1 MTVLVTGVTGLVGGL
16 AARSLVAR
24 GLGVRALVRDLER
37 GRLAL
42 LGMGVDIMLGDFDR
56 PDTVAAAAA
65 GCEGMFLVSTDGDRQ
80 VAQEID
86 AAKAAVGAGVDHI
99 VKLSASD
106 AGQRPYNWSVAH
118 TEIEKAI
125 RQMNIGYSFL
135 RPHYFMQN
143 FFSLLKVDSTG
154 TNSKITLEAP
164 AGTGEIGAID
174 AYDIGEC
181 AAELLTGKKPIND
194 HALLT
199 GPDNISFSRV
209 ASAFGT
215 ATGRNITFVN
225 LDPADYRTQLEADHP
240 TSADDIDGIYQEVR
254 VGTMALQSGDVE
266 RITGNAPR
274 SIEDFSVANVDAINS
289 AISTASTG

>member
-1 MTVLVTGVTGLVGGL
+1 
-16 AARSLVAR
+16 
-24 GLGVRALVRDLER
+24 
-37 GRLAL
+37 
-42 LGMGVDIMLGDFDR
+42 
-56 PDTVAAAAA
+56 
-65 GCEGMFLVSTDGDRQ
+65 MFLVSTDGDRQ
-80 VAQEID
+80 VAQEIA

-106 AGQRPYNWSVAH
+106 VGQRPYNWSVAH

-125 RQMNIGYSFL
+125 RQMNVGYSFL

-154 TNSKITLEAP
+154 TNSKITLDAP
-164 AGTGEIGAID
+164 AGTGEIGGID

-199 GPDNISFSRV
+199 GPENISLNRV